1 MSINYAVRA
10 LVVLLAAGPA
20 VAQADTIISETFTGY
35 PDNALISAS
44 PAGPALGLAGDWSLD
59 PENFFY
65 VNRTEYDLGAAT
77 GKAVYDMP
85 WDDNGARTAQR
96 STAADHVLLSGDGD
110 VFHASFRILPAR
122 SDGHMIFGLTLDR
135 LDGGGQADVSF
146 GMIDGHFIV
155 GNGGVDVDLSG
166 GAPGVSEMRVVL
178 RVEYGDAGSG
188 PDDNEIV
195 TLWVDPVDESSTPV
209 IDNVAV
215 DFLNRGGARIVGVS
229 IRGGQMA
236 GQPAYFDD
244 LLVGSGF
251 EDVVT
256 IPPPV
261 GLIND
266 LGVNGLFY
274 DPNNPGHGFNFIA
287 HALGL
292 TVFYY
297 GHTASGERLWLIS
310 DTFAGDLEYDT
321 PIELEMLEV
330 LSGEFGQPQFT
341 TTAWGTITLEL
352 ADCDT
357 GHASISGIDG
367 SLEMDLIRLTGMP
380 GIRCQ

>member
-1 MSINYAVRA
+1 
-10 LVVLLAAGPA
+10 
-20 VAQADTIISETFTGY
+20 
-35 PDNALISAS
+35 
-44 PAGPALGLAGDWSLD
+44 
-59 PENFFY
+59 
-65 VNRTEYDLGAAT
+65 
-77 GKAVYDMP
+77 MP

-96 STAADHVLLSGDGD
+96 STSSDHVLLSGDGD

-122 SDGHMIFGLTLDR
+122 ADGHMIFGLTLDR

-155 GNGGVDVDLSG
+155 GNGGVDVDVSG
-166 GAPGVSEMRVVL
+166 GAPSVSEMRVVL

-188 PDDNEIV
+188 PDDNEVV
-195 TLWVDPVDESSTPV
+195 TLWVDPVDEFSTPV
-209 IDNVAV
+209 IDNAAL
-215 DFLNRGGARIVGVS
+215 DFLNRGGARIAGVS

-256 IPPPV
+256 AQPPV

-274 DPNNPGHGFNFIA
+274 DPNNPGHGFNFVA

-310 DTFAGDLEYDT
+310 DIFAEDLESDT

-341 TTAWGTITLEL
+341 TTAWGAITLEL

-357 GHASISGIDG
+357 GHASFSGIDG
-367 SLEMDLIRLTGMP
+367 SFEMDFIRLTGMP
-380 GIRCQ
+380 GIACQ

>member
-1 MSINYAVRA
+1 MSSKYALHAVFA
-10 LVVLLAAGPA
+10 VLVSLSVA
-20 VAQADTIISETFTGY
+20 AQADTIISESFTGY
-35 PDNALISAS
+35 PDNALISAG

-77 GKAVYDMP
+77 GKAAYDMP

-96 STAADHVLLSGDGD
+96 STSADHVLLSGDGD

-135 LDGGGQADVSF
+135 LDGGGQTDVSF
-146 GMIDGHFIV
+146 GMIDGLFIV
-155 GNGGVDVDLSG
+155 GNGGVDVDVSG
-166 GAPGVSEMRVVL
+166 GAPTVTEMRVVL
-178 RVEYGDAGSG
+178 RVEYGDSGSG
-188 PDDNEIV
+188 PDDNEVV
-195 TLWVDPVDESSTPV
+195 TVWVDPADEFSTPV
-209 IDNVAV
+209 IDSVPI
-215 DFLNRGGARIVGVS
+215 DFLNRGGARIVAVS

-244 LLVGSGF
+244 LLVGSRF
-251 EDVVT
+251 EDVAA
-256 IPPPV
+256 PPPA

-266 LGVNGLFY
+266 LGVNGMFY
-274 DPNNPGHGFNFIA
+274 DPNNPGHGFNFVA

-310 DTFAGDLEYDT
+310 DIFAGDLEYDT

-330 LSGEFGQPQFT
+330 LSGEFGQPQLA
-341 TTAWGTITLEL
+341 TTAWGTITVEL

-357 GHASISGIDG
+357 GHASFTGIDG
-367 SLEMDLIRLTGMP
+367 SLEVDFIRLSGMP

>member
-1 MSINYAVRA
+1 MSVKYA
-10 LVVLLAAGPA
+10 LHA
-20 VAQADTIISETFTGY
+20 VFAVWVSLSVAAQADTIISERFTGY
-35 PDNALISAS
+35 PDNALISAH

-65 VNRTEYDLGAAT
+65 VNRTEFDLGAAS
-77 GKAVYDMP
+77 GKAAYDMP

-96 STAADHVLLSGDGD
+96 STSAAHVLLSGDGD
-110 VFHASFRILPAR
+110 AFHASFRILPTR
-122 SDGHMIFGLTLDR
+122 FDGHMIFGLTLDR
-135 LDGGGQADVSF
+135 LDGGGQTDVSF
-146 GMIDGHFIV
+146 GMIDGHFII
-155 GNGGVDVDLSG
+155 GNGGVDVDVSG
-166 GAPGVSEMRVVL
+166 GAPSVTEMRVVL

-215 DFLNRGGARIVGVS
+215 DFLNRGGARMVGVS

-244 LLVGSGF
+244 LLVGSEF

-256 IPPPV
+256 APPPA
-261 GLIND
+261 GLVND
-266 LGVNGLFY
+266 LGMNGLFY
-274 DPNNPGHGFNFIA
+274 DPNNPGHGFNFVA

-357 GHASISGIDG
+357 GHASFNGIDG
-367 SLEMDLIRLTGMP
+367 SIEMDFIRLSGMP
-380 GIRCQ
+380 GILCE